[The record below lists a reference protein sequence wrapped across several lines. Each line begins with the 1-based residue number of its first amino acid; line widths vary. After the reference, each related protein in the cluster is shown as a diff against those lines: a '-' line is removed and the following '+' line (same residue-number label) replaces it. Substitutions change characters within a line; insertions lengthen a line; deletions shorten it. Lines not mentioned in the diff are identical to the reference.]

1 MDRKP
6 TQASCFEQIA
16 QQMAAL
22 RALLTLAI
30 ILCAVSASAY
40 MFDSPVDIVL
50 TAVTT
55 ALQAGISRLRSIP
68 APGLTQRYSMSAAH
82 RS

>member
-1 MDRKP
+1 
-6 TQASCFEQIA
+6 
-16 QQMAAL
+16 
-22 RALLTLAI
+22 
-30 ILCAVSASAY
+30 

-68 APGLTQRYSMSAAH
+68 ALA
-82 RS
+82 

>member
-1 MDRKP
+1 MDRKL
-6 TQASCFEQIA
+6 TRASCFEQIA

-22 RALLTLAI
+22 RALSTHAI
-30 ILCAVSASAY
+30 VLCAVSASAK

-50 TAVTT
+50 TAVMT

-68 APGLTQRYSMSAAH
+68 SAGRTQRFSMSAAH